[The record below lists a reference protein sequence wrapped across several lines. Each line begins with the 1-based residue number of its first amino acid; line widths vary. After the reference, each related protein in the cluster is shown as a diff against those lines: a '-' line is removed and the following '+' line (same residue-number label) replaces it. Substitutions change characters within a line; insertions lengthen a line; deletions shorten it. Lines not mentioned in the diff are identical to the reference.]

1 MRYGKTLTDARH
13 TLFAL
18 SALLILALLL
28 LLSSCAAGAETAG
41 GEPSGG
47 ESLSYYDNVDFAM
60 GTVVTQT
67 IYSDDRSVAPEVI
80 SLLTET
86 EEKRISWRE
95 EGSEVAEINRGAG
108 SGAPTEV
115 SGKTIEYIRSVLD
128 VAADSGGAFDP
139 TIGKLSRLWDFDGGG
154 NVVPGRAEIAALAE
168 DVGYT
173 AISLDGNAV
182 TLGRGVSIDL
192 GAIGK
197 GIGCDEIERYLSGR
211 SDVRGALVNIGGSS
225 VLTYGEKDT
234 REPWKVAVLD
244 PRDESGFLGALSLE
258 GANHVSSSGD
268 YERFFEAGGVRYHH
282 ILDPSTGYPADSGL
296 ISVTV
301 VMDSGA
307 YCDALSTACFVLG
320 YERAQALLAKYG
332 AEAIFVDSDKNVR
345 VTDGLNDLF
354 ELMADG
360 YTLV

>member
-1 MRYGKTLTDARH
+1 
-13 TLFAL
+13 
-18 SALLILALLL
+18 
-28 LLSSCAAGAETAG
+28 
-41 GEPSGG
+41 
-47 ESLSYYDNVDFAM
+47 M
-60 GTVVTQT
+60 GTVVTQA
-67 IYSDDRSVAPEVI
+67 IYSDDQSVAPEVI

-95 EGSEVAEINRGAG
+95 EGSEIARINSGAG

-115 SGKTIEYIRSVLD
+115 SGKTIEYIRSVID

-139 TIGKLSRLWDFDGGG
+139 TIGKLSRLWDFDNGG
-154 NVVPGRAEIAALAE
+154 NAIPDPGEIAALVE

-173 AISLDGNAV
+173 AINLDGNAV
-182 TLGRGVSIDL
+182 TLGKGVSIDL

-211 SDVRGALVNIGGSS
+211 GDVRGALVNIGGSS

-258 GANHVSSSGD
+258 GVNHVSSSGD

-282 ILDPSTGYPADSGL
+282 ILDPATGYPADSGL

-301 VMDSGA
+301 VMDRGA

-320 YERAQALLAKYG
+320 YERAQTLLTKYG
-332 AEAIFVDSDKNVR
+332 AEAIFVDAEKNVR
-345 VTDGLNDLF
+345 VTDGLKDRF